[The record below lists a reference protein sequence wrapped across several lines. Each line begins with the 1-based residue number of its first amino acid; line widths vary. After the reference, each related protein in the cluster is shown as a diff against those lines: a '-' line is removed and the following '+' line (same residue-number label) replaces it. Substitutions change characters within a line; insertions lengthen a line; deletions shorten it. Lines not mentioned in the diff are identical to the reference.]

1 MYDIFI
7 GRLMRTVI
15 SVVLAALLP
24 ISAYAGAEL
33 VMREG
38 ATIEARKEN
47 ASVMVTSGKGFE
59 RTYEWERCKLKSD
72 MVARKK
78 RWYGSMGIYDAAPS
92 FGLSTGGCSGISRT
106 VVGEGQIHFD
116 DLQFAQKWIE
126 RHPKSYKTVW
136 TNDGLLVSWNIVPG
150 RQQLSVDVW
159 LMCINGKR
167 PKLLAGSNDSAITV
181 SPSSTGKSIYE
192 CAQVGQDVIDQ
203 TRSQLEE
210 DWKKIDE
217 WIAKN
222 KDRERRLGPN
232 K

>member
-1 MYDIFI
+1 
-7 GRLMRTVI
+7 MRAVI
-15 SVVLAALLP
+15 SVVVAVLLP
-24 ISAYAGAEL
+24 TSTYAGTEL

-47 ASVMVTSGKGFE
+47 TSVTVTSGKGFD
-59 RTYEWERCKLKSD
+59 RTYEWERCKLESD
-72 MVARKK
+72 MVARKQ

-92 FGLSTGGCSGISRT
+92 FGLSTRGCSGISRT
-106 VVGEGQIHFD
+106 VVEEGQIHFD

-126 RHPKSYKTVW
+126 RRPKSYKTVW

-150 RQQLSVDVW
+150 RRQLNVDVW

-167 PKLLAGSNDSAITV
+167 PKQLVGSNDSAVTV
-181 SPSSTGKSIYE
+181 SPTSTGNSIHD
-192 CAQVGQDVIDQ
+192 CVQVGQDVIDQ

-217 WIAKN
+217 WIAKD
-222 KDRERRLGPN
+222 KDRERRLVPN

>member
-1 MYDIFI
+1 
-7 GRLMRTVI
+7 MRTVI
-15 SVVLAALLP
+15 SVVVAVLLP
-24 ISAYAGAEL
+24 TSAYAGTEL

-38 ATIEARKEN
+38 VTIEARTEN
-47 ASVMVTSGKGFE
+47 TSIMVTSGKRFD
-59 RTYEWERCKLKSD
+59 RTYEWDRCKLKSD
-72 MVARKK
+72 MVARKQ
-78 RWYGSMGIYDAAPS
+78 RWFGSMGIYDAAPS

-106 VVGEGQIHFD
+106 VVEEGQIHFD
-116 DLQFAQKWIE
+116 DLQFALKWIE
-126 RHPKSYKTVW
+126 RRPKSHKTVW
-136 TNDGLLVSWNIVPG
+136 TNDGLIVSWNIVPG
-150 RQQLSVDVW
+150 RRQLNVDVW

-167 PKLLAGSNDSAITV
+167 PKQLVGSNDSAITV

-192 CAQVGQDVIDQ
+192 CAQVGQEVIDQ

-222 KDRERRLGPN
+222 KDRERRLGLN

>member
-1 MYDIFI
+1 
-7 GRLMRTVI
+7 MRTVI
-15 SVVLAALLP
+15 SVVVAALLP
-24 ISAYAGAEL
+24 TSTYAGTEL

-47 ASVMVTSGKGFE
+47 TSVMVTSGKGFD

-106 VVGEGQIHFD
+106 VVEEGQIHFN

-126 RHPKSYKTVW
+126 RRPKSYKTVW

-150 RQQLSVDVW
+150 RRQLNVDVW

-167 PKLLAGSNDSAITV
+167 PKQLVGANDSAVTV
-181 SPSSTGKSIYE
+181 SPASTGKSIHE

-217 WIAKN
+217 WIAKD
-222 KDRERRLGPN
+222 KDRERRPGPN

>member
-1 MYDIFI
+1 
-7 GRLMRTVI
+7 MRTVI
-15 SVVLAALLP
+15 SVVVAVLLP
-24 ISAYAGAEL
+24 TSAYAGTEL

-38 ATIEARKEN
+38 VTIEARTEN
-47 ASVMVTSGKGFE
+47 TSVMVTAGKGFD
-59 RTYEWERCKLKSD
+59 RTYEWDRCKLKSD
-72 MVARKK
+72 MVARKQ
-78 RWYGSMGIYDAAPS
+78 RWFGSMGIYDAAPS

-106 VVGEGQIHFD
+106 VVEEGQIHFD
-116 DLQFAQKWIE
+116 DLQFALKWIE
-126 RHPKSYKTVW
+126 RRPKSYKTVW
-136 TNDGLLVSWNIVPG
+136 TNDGLIVSWNIVPG
-150 RQQLSVDVW
+150 RRQLNVDVW

-167 PKLLAGSNDSAITV
+167 PKQLVGSNDSAITV

-217 WIAKN
+217 WIAKD